1 MAYGLGLIYSMRLD
15 DGKGIQS
22 VKSAWSKYSQSL
34 KPAPNLLGDS
44 NGRKKKN
51 IYHFIPKLSK
61 KVFS

>member
-51 IYHFIPKLSK
+51 IVLFYSETVK
-61 KVFS
+61 KSF